1 MIAGTVNASRDAIIR
16 LPVRGPG
23 GHEHEIDAV
32 IDTGFNGFLTL
43 PPSMITALAL
53 SRLGRGRA
61 VLADGSEDVFDI
73 YEATIMWDGQSL
85 TIEADSADTDA
96 LIGMA
101 LLDGYEL
108 RIQVMDGGSV
118 TIEALP

>member
-1 MIAGTVNASRDAIIR
+1 MIAGSVTASRDAIIR
-16 LPVRGPG
+16 LMVRGPDG
-23 GHEHEIDAV
+23 QEHEIAAV

-43 PPSMITALAL
+43 PPSLITALAL

-73 YEATIMWDGQSL
+73 YEATIMWDGQLL
-85 TIEADSADTDA
+85 TVEADSADTEA

-108 RIQVMDGGSV
+108 RIQVTDGGSV
-118 TIEALP
+118 TIEAMP

>member
-1 MIAGTVNASRDAIIR
+1 MIAGNVSASYEATIR
-16 LPVRGPG
+16 LLVRGPG
-23 GHEHEIDAV
+23 GKENEIDAV

-43 PPSMITALAL
+43 PPLQITALAL
-53 SRLGRGRA
+53 DRLGRGRA
-61 VLADGSEDVFDI
+61 ILADGSEEVFDI
-73 YEATIMWDGQSL
+73 YEATVMWDGQLL
-85 TIEADSADTDA
+85 TVEADAADTDA

-108 RIQVMDGGSV
+108 RIQVVDGGSV